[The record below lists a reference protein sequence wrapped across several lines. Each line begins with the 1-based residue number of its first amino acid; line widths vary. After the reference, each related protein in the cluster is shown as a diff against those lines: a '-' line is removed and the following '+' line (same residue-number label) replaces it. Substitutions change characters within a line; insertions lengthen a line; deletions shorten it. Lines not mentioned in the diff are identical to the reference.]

1 MVELAQKVEFTHEVE
16 LTLMVRIT
24 TGDVSATLT
33 VYNNVTVNGLQVT
46 HCNKLSLFQNNGF
59 TAWQMTAVLLRSAKG
74 DLCLDSPPSHP

>member
-33 VYNNVTVNGLQVT
+33 VYNNVSVNCLQVK
-46 HCNKLSLFQNNGF
+46 HCNELYS
-59 TAWQMTAVLLRSAKG
+59 
-74 DLCLDSPPSHP
+74 